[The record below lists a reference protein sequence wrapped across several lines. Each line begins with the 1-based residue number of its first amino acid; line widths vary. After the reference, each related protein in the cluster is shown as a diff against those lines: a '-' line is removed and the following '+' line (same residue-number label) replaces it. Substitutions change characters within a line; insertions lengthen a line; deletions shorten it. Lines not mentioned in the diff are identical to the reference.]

1 MSKSNPVEIQRPSPK
16 SLRITLAV
24 IFLSMLGSLVFG
36 WLRWK
41 RFDEEWK
48 KLGPCEPSGGVYQQ
62 PRLELKVP
70 IFRQSDPRWGKD
82 KLGSTEASL
91 AAEGCAVASAA
102 MVLSAYGFDTD
113 PGRLNKHLT
122 ENEGYVGNG
131 WIVWEKAAEITAGK
145 VEKAYEDAPSFW
157 HIDNNLRLGN
167 PVIAKLKSPEGTHF
181 VVICGKDG
189 YDYLTCD
196 PGSAEGR
203 GVYPLKEY
211 GSKIEGIRFYRR
223 LAK

>member
-1 MSKSNPVEIQRPSPK
+1 MSKNNPVEIIRPSPK

-24 IFLSMLGSLVFG
+24 IFLSIAGSLVFG
-36 WLRWK
+36 WLKWK

-48 KLGPCEPSGGVYQQ
+48 KFGPCEASGGIFQQ

-70 IFRQSDPRWGKD
+70 IFRQSDARWAQD

-102 MVLSAYGFDTD
+102 MVFSSYGFDTD

-122 ENEGYVGNG
+122 DNEGYVGNG
-131 WIVWEKAAEITAGK
+131 WIVWEKAAEITEGK

-157 HIDNNLRLGN
+157 LIDMNLRAGN
-167 PVIAKLKSPEGTHF
+167 PVIARLKSPAGTHF

-196 PGSAEGR
+196 PGTAEGR
-203 GVYPLKEY
+203 GVYPLKDY
-211 GSKIEGIRFYRR
+211 GGQIDGLRFYRR
-223 LAK
+223 LR